1 MCPICLTKEAWIW
14 GYATIKSR
22 RFTITKYLWR
32 LLNKYN
38 YSEEDKN
45 SRITITIPSIEF
57 LNHMPIPLNSK
68 THNLTTGI
76 RFNPDN
82 SADLYSERDFKKG
95 EELYFEYDKNS
106 NVKLLVNYGFVLD
119 RNVNDVI
126 LVSRTKTG
134 DCPGNL
140 YRATAPEKCL
150 FTSMVF
156 ELDQKLLK
164 YILLSNARVED
175 NLEFEELFE
184 KNPNLRSDLINT
196 LRGYRFTQINSS
208 LSRCAENYEVLK
220 QRLAENIYNN
230 HRHKLVDRL
239 CVSSYWSFFQ
249 HLKLVDR
256 TLIKYYTR
264 ILFLES

>member
-1 MCPICLTKEAWIW
+1 
-14 GYATIKSR
+14 
-22 RFTITKYLWR
+22 
-32 LLNKYN
+32 
-38 YSEEDKN
+38 
-45 SRITITIPSIEF
+45 
-57 LNHMPIPLNSK
+57 MPIPLNSK

-82 SADLYSERDFKKG
+82 SPDLYSERNFKKG

-134 DCPGNL
+134 DCPSNL
-140 YRATAPEKCL
+140 YRATAPGKCL